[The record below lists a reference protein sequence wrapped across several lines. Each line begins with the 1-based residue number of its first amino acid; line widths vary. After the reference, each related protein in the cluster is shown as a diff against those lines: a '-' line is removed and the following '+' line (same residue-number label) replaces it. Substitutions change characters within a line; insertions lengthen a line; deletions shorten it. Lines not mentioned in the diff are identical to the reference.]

1 MIWVCMYINNNTF
14 FIYIIYIES
23 SEYPSMSWQCSAS
36 FYRISPHTQHNLH
49 SWTSLTHHL
58 WHYHVCQSLVA
69 SLSVSVTVCLCL
81 VCLACAFSLLFALRA
96 SLFVRS
102 NDKNV
107 FTLIEISCA
116 AINRCQSQQYLLF
129 FLFLF
134 FVQQNN
140 EIEMQISI
148 NLCNCDRRRFSFL
161 WVTWQ
166 ALLLLLLLSLREK
179 WNSCDY

>member
-1 MIWVCMYINNNTF
+1 MFINNTYIYMYI
-14 FIYIIYIES
+14 IHIHISMLYIVQRS
-23 SEYPSMSWQCSAS
+23 FSAS
-36 FYRISPHTQHNLH
+36 FNLISSQSQHNLH

-58 WHYHVCQSLVA
+58 WHYHVSQSLVA
-69 SLSVSVTVCLCL
+69 SLSVTVTLCLCL
-81 VCLACAFSLLFALRA
+81 VCLACAFSLLTLRA

-134 FVQQNN
+134 CTTTKSKCKF
-140 EIEMQISI
+140 
-148 NLCNCDRRRFSFL
+148 R
-161 WVTWQ
+161 
-166 ALLLLLLLSLREK
+166 
-179 WNSCDY
+179 

>member
-1 MIWVCMYINNNTF
+1 MLYIVQRSF
-14 FIYIIYIES
+14 
-23 SEYPSMSWQCSAS
+23 SAS
-36 FYRISPHTQHNLH
+36 FNLISPQSQHNLH

-58 WHYHVCQSLVA
+58 WHYHVSQSLVA
-69 SLSVSVTVCLCL
+69 SLSVTVTLCLCL
-81 VCLACAFSLLFALRA
+81 VCLACAFSLLTLRA

-129 FLFLF
+129 FCFC

-166 ALLLLLLLSLREK
+166 ALLLLLLLLSLREK